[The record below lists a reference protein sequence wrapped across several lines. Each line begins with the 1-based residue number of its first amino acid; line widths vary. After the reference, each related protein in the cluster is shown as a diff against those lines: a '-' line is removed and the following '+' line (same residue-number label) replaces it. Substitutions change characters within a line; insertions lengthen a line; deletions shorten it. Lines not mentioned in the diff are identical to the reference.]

1 MAHERLSPRQ
11 KMIGMMYL
19 VLTAMLAL
27 NVSKEAVEAF
37 KKVDKGLTKTIANYV
52 VKNNV
57 IYDDF
62 DKAAAQNPTKAGP
75 YRDKAGNVRQ
85 RADELYN
92 YIQDIKIEIIN
103 KAEGPVNTAVKG
115 KEIFIDNVDK
125 HIDDNNIP
133 SEVLIGANMNG
144 KAFALKTLLA
154 NFRDDMIK
162 DVIGGKDAN
171 IESSLRTI
179 FNTEDGL
186 DKSGEKERWE
196 TLNFQALP
204 LVAVVTL
211 LSKLQV
217 DVRNAET
224 DIITFLYQQI
234 DKKSFKFNK
243 IIPIVKPTSTYVM
256 VGNEYQADVF
266 LSATDTTAAPEIKVG
281 DFTTSVNAD
290 GTKTYTMVGT
300 NFLTITADETG
311 KGVYKV
317 RPTSQGPK
325 SWGGLISMKAPS
337 GEILTIPF
345 HEDYAVGAN
354 SVVVSPTAMN
364 VLYLGIDNPI
374 DISVPGIGNDKVRA
388 SMQNGTIGK
397 GQVKNSKGEFFPG
410 SWVAMPTV
418 EGQMAQIV
426 VSAEINGKVQQ
437 VGVLPFRV
445 RRVPDPVAVFAN
457 VQGGNVTKGEIV
469 AQSGVFA
476 KYKDFDFDLS
486 CQVTEFNLTF
496 EDKGFWKDSHSNS
509 ARLTDENKAFLNS
522 LTRGKRL
529 IIEKIKAVGKDKK
542 PRDLQDIVITVQ

>member
-1 MAHERLSPRQ
+1 
-11 KMIGMMYL
+11 MIGMMYL

-37 KKVDKGLTKTIANYV
+37 KKVDKGLTKTIVNYV

-103 KAEGPVNTAVKG
+103 KAEGPVNEAVKG

-133 SEVLIGANMNG
+133 SEILIGANMNG

-162 DVIGGKDAN
+162 DVIAGKDPN
-171 IESSLRTI
+171 IEKSLRSI
-179 FNTEDGL
+179 FNTDDGL

-196 TLNFQALP
+196 TLNFQTLP
-204 LVAVVTL
+204 LVAVVCL
-211 LSKLQV
+211 LSKMQV

-243 IIPIVKPTSTYVM
+243 IIPIVRPLTSTYVM
-256 VGNEYQADVF
+256 QGNEYQAEVF
-266 LSATDTTAAPEIKVG
+266 LSAVDTTLPLDIKVG
-281 DFTTSVNAD
+281 EYKTTVNAD
-290 GTKTYTMVGT
+290 GTTSYEMVG
-300 NFLTITADETG
+300 NNPASLPIDETTG
-311 KGVYKV
+311 RGIYKV
-317 RPTSQGPK
+317 RPTGNIGPR

-337 GEILTIPF
+337 GEILTKAF

-364 VLYLGIDNPI
+364 VLYLSIENPI
-374 DISVPGIGNDKVRA
+374 DISVPGIGNDKIMA
-388 SMQNGTIGK
+388 KITNGTIGK
-397 GQVKNSKGEFFPG
+397 GQVTSYKGDIFPG
-410 SWVAMPTV
+410 SWVATPAS
-418 EGQMAQIV
+418 EGTAQIL
-426 VSAEINGKVQQ
+426 VSAEMNGKWQQ
-437 VGVLPFRV
+437 VGTVNFRV
-445 RRVPDPVAVFAN
+445 RSVPNPLTSFASQTGEGSATKDEITAQRGCFAVL
-457 VQGGNVTKGEIV
+457 
-469 AQSGVFA
+469 
-476 KYKDFDFDLS
+476 KDFDFNLRFIVTGFTLS
-486 CQVTEFNLTF
+486 YI
-496 EDKGFWKDSHSNS
+496 DKGFTVKEASSNNL
-509 ARLTDENKAFLNS
+509 LTDAQKTMLAK
-522 LTRGKRL
+522 LTRGTQLNVTGVR
-529 IIEKIKAVGKDKK
+529 AVGPDKK
-542 PRDLQDIVITVQ
+542 ERILNPVIIKVN